1 MHSARPRPR
10 RRVGQ
15 NDQVEPIRS
24 PLAEVFADVDV
35 ARAYRYREP
44 YPAETFTILEGL
56 VCGPRAILDI
66 GAGSGAL
73 AREMVR
79 FATRV
84 DAIDPSAAL
93 IAEGRRLPHG
103 DDQKL
108 RWIPGTSEEAPLNG
122 PYGLITAGA
131 SIHWMDAART
141 MPRLAAAL
149 ATGAKLALIDMSV
162 GEHPLPEMID
172 LIIRYSEVE
181 HHKELSGVV
190 TDLEASGHFSREG
203 ERRTA
208 TSVVRRSLNEYLEF
222 LHSTSTLAR
231 VRLGTRAQQF
241 DEDVR
246 ALFERRGMTEI
257 EREYAATVIWGLPM
271 AN

>member
-1 MHSARPRPR
+1 MKQNRP
-10 RRVGQ
+10 
-15 NDQVEPIRS
+15 

-35 ARAYRYREP
+35 ARTYRFREP

-56 VCGPRAILDI
+56 VCEPRVILDI

-108 RWIPGTSEEAPLNG
+108 RWVSGTSEEGALNG

-131 SIHWMDAART
+131 SIHWMDPART

-149 ATGAKLALIDMSV
+149 ATGAKLALMDMSV
-162 GEHPLPEMID
+162 GAHPLPEMID
-172 LIIRYSEVE
+172 LIIRYSEVD
-181 HHKELSGVV
+181 HHKELSEVV

-208 TSVVRRSLNEYLEF
+208 TRVVRRSLDEYLEF

-231 VRLGTRAQQF
+231 VRLGSRAQGF
-241 DEDVR
+241 DAEVR
-246 ALFERRGMTEI
+246 ALFQRHGMTAI
-257 EREYAATVIWGLPM
+257 EREYGATVIWGVPL
-271 AN
+271 AQ

>member
-1 MHSARPRPR
+1 MEQH
-10 RRVGQ
+10 
-15 NDQVEPIRS
+15 RS
-24 PLAEVFADVDV
+24 PLAEVFTDVDV

-44 YPAETFTILEGL
+44 YPPETFTILEDL
-56 VCGPRAILDI
+56 VRGPRVILDI

-108 RWIPGTSEEAPLNG
+108 RWIAGTSEDGPLSG

-131 SIHWMDAART
+131 SIHWMDPTRT

-149 ATGAKLALIDMSV
+149 ATGAKLALIDLHA
-162 GEHPLPEMID
+162 GAHPLPEMID
-172 LIIRYSEVE
+172 IIIRYSELE
-181 HHKELSGVV
+181 HHKELPAIV

-208 TSVVRRSLNEYLEF
+208 TSVVRRSLDEYLEF

-231 VRLGTRAQQF
+231 VRLGSRAQAF
-241 DEDVR
+241 DADVR
-246 ALFERRGMTEI
+246 ALFQRHGMTDI
-257 EREYAATVIWGLPM
+257 EREYGATVIWGTPM
-271 AN
+271 AT